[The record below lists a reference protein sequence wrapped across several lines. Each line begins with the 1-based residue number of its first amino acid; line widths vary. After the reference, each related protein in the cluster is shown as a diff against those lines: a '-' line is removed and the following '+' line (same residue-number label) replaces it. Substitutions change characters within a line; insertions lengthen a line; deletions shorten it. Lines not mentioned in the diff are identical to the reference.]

1 MNYRLMKT
9 IKFLLC
15 AIFVVALSSCHHT
28 SEPLNIP
35 QQYTQLNTVI
45 APWQKDNDLLP
56 WKGQLH
62 TMIINSIDYVYA
74 TQTERFIEENP
85 NWLQVDF
92 TKETIIAVRT
102 ILFAFNHWQYT
113 SVTGFYK
120 VNYDD
125 EPINY
130 YKGDYQL
137 PFIENYTPYSDKDD
151 EDESQYRIYQIAIV
165 TNKIPSDAR
174 VHVSWSQNLKA
185 SDVWD

>member
-1 MNYRLMKT
+1 MKSLSL
-9 IKFLLC
+9 ILSILFVLL
-15 AIFVVALSSCHHT
+15 LSSCHHT

-35 QQYTQLNTVI
+35 QRYNQLNAVI

-56 WKGQLH
+56 WKGQLY
-62 TMIINSIDYVYA
+62 TMVINSIDDVYT

-92 TKETIIAVRT
+92 SRETIIAVRT
-102 ILFAFNHWQYT
+102 ILFAYDHWQYT
-113 SVTGFYK
+113 SISSFTK

-125 EPINY
+125 EPIDY
-130 YKGDYQL
+130 FKGDYHL
-137 PFIENYTPYSDKDD
+137 SFTENYTPYSDKED

-165 TNKIPSDAR
+165 TNKIPSDSR

>member
-62 TMIINSIDYVYA
+62 TMIINSIDDVYA

>member
-1 MNYRLMKT
+1 
-9 IKFLLC
+9 
-15 AIFVVALSSCHHT
+15 
-28 SEPLNIP
+28 
-35 QQYTQLNTVI
+35 
-45 APWQKDNDLLP
+45 
-56 WKGQLH
+56 
-62 TMIINSIDYVYA
+62 MIINSIDDVYA